1 MTPTLAQTSFRR
13 FQFKYICI
21 LSGLFCVSSLTFGQF
36 ADLGNGNYKNSIWWV
51 NWSGFIVQN
60 QTTRVVTTN
69 TGLQLSFHFTNLSGV
84 TPYPSVMKTWAGSML
99 PIMYDFSNPG
109 IKPALLTSTTT
120 QNTIFTVT
128 VEGFR
133 NGIPVPFSLV
143 ISDAEASSTKE
154 QIRVKTSGS
163 NFQTIEFYRNSTQT
177 TNPFIGCNTNSGYF
191 TETQDESVWPIMKG
205 QCPLILT
212 ESDGSPLQIDVSL
225 DRTVYGASAIAFG
238 VLEGVDRGDL
248 PASYGYAQHRLK
260 YSSSNTCNYNPPF
273 PTLIQNENLGIGSVI
288 GDADPIENSD
298 DNAVGVDEDA
308 ISIFPDYDNSGTY
321 SLVVPVANKS
331 GNNAYLSAWFD
342 HNQDG
347 VFQSSEKM
355 TAVIPN
361 NAISAT
367 INWTGLPVIPVTAAN
382 FAFRFRI
389 TRDLAASGNPTGF
402 APDGEVEDYWIPL
415 NILVSDSV
423 IINDYASAL
432 QFDPCNNE
440 LSVDNAS
447 NFQPG
452 DTVVLMQMKGAVI
465 DSSNSSAFGTITQYN
480 NAGNYEF
487 NIVKSK
493 AGNTLTLLNVL
504 KRNYDIPNGKVQLIR
519 VPYFDHFDSSK
530 VVTCLP
536 WDGSKGGVLILNVK
550 NDINLKADIDVSG
563 KGFRHGGR
571 LQDSRVTANAT
582 GYFYNAASNNGGEK
596 GEGVYATDILRKY
609 GRGAQANGGGG
620 GNAHNAG
627 GGGGGN
633 GGAGGTGGDQYEPLK
648 TIMDQNGGK
657 GGKELLTNPV
667 VNKLFLGGAGGMG
680 QANDLEEFSAGNG
693 GGIAIMIA
701 NQLNSNGFQIKAN
714 GQDGEQAPNPTLCK
728 DGMPGGGAGGTILLD
743 IPNITTATS
752 IAAKGGNGADQIA
765 MAYNGRFGGGG
776 GGGGGVVATTQ
787 GVLSPLFSVDV
798 SGGINGVCVAYGN
811 DAWGATP
818 GNGGKIIPVFP
829 LMKANQQFIR
839 NIDSVRI
846 TTQLQNCNEMTVSGI
861 PYVQNFP
868 VATWLW
874 DFGDGNSSNVQN
886 PIHTYSN
893 EGSYN
898 IKLIIS
904 DMNGCRDSIST
915 QVIAYSTQISL
926 SNDTSIC
933 EKNTVQFTAWGGNT
947 YQWTPAATLNDPNI
961 ANPVATPLATT
972 KYFVKVTKAAGCEI
986 TDSVLVTV
994 NNLPNIIKSP
1004 DTTICIGTSA
1014 SLLVSGGAQYT
1025 WSPAATLNNPGIS
1038 NPMASPIQT
1047 TNYKVLV
1054 TSSEGCTKE
1063 DSIKVDLFPEQKIQ
1077 AVADPLVCMH
1087 TSVNLSATGGNSF
1100 IWSPQNM
1107 VVDPASGNTTSVPLS
1122 ASTLFYLTIKDVNSC
1137 TYQDSVEIK
1146 VKPEKVFSISAD
1158 TTVCMNSNVVVAASG
1173 GDQYQWLLPAGISDP
1188 GNASVNWPS
1197 TGNTTF
1203 SVVVSENECGQ
1214 KDTLFTTVS
1223 TLPLPQ
1229 VTAQSSNDISCAVP
1243 FAKLSAVGNGRT
1255 FEWSPA
1261 TGLSDPH
1268 INNPVATPKTNT
1280 VYIVTVTDGNGC
1292 RNTDSVL
1299 INVKF
1304 TDKVFAGMPNAFT
1317 PNGDGI
1323 NDCFGLRPFGQVK
1336 NLDFRIYNRF
1346 GQLVFQAN
1354 NSNDCWNGT
1363 FKGVPQDAG
1372 VFVFTVTG
1380 STECQQINYK
1390 GTVTLI
1396 R

>member
-1 MTPTLAQTSFRR
+1 MSFKYYLEIQNNLLLKRFLFWAFLCLVKSSFAQVHNCYNWLHTPSKTSAFRVGNLNIPGDQMTIEATIFQTANNPVFNTGDIVSKHTDPSDCNYLLRPGDGSITTSNGFFKTPTVCGIENNKVYHIAM
-13 FQFKYICI
+13 
-21 LSGLFCVSSLTFGQF
+21 V
-36 ADLGNGNYKNSIWWV
+36 
-51 NWSGFIVQN
+51 
-60 QTTRVVTTN
+60 
-69 TGLQLSFHFTNLSGV
+69 
-84 TPYPSVMKTWAGSML
+84 
-99 PIMYDFSNPG
+99 YDG
-109 IKPALLTSTTT
+109 ATLK
-120 QNTIFTVT
+120 
-128 VEGFR
+128 
-133 NGIPVPFSLV
+133 
-143 ISDAEASSTKE
+143 
-154 QIRVKTSGS
+154 
-163 NFQTIEFYRNSTQT
+163 FYRNGFLLSQIAATGNLVQNGIITRIGYYAYEYWDTQFFGYINDVRIWNVARTQSEIRTYMNT
-177 TNPFIGCNTNSGYF
+177 TLPNPT
-191 TETQDESVWPIMKG
+191 TQPG
-205 QCPLILT
+205 LLAYYT
-212 ESDGSPLQIDVSL
+212 
-225 DRTVYGASAIAFG
+225 F
-238 VLEGVDRGDL
+238 
-248 PASYGYAQHRLK
+248 
-260 YSSSNTCNYNPPF
+260 
-273 PTLIQNENLGIGSVI
+273 ENLI
-288 GDADPIENSD
+288 
-298 DNAVGVDEDA
+298 
-308 ISIFPDYDNSGTY
+308 
-321 SLVVPVANKS
+321 NKQ
-331 GNNAYLSAWFD
+331 GNTTF
-342 HNQDG
+342 DG
-347 VFQSSEKM
+347 V
-355 TAVIPN
+355 IN
-361 NAISAT
+361 GSAT
-367 INWTGLPVIPVTAAN
+367 INQVLPNCDFIVDSCSIQ
-382 FAFRFRI
+382 I
-389 TRDLAASGNPTGF
+389 TPADSLIVNHYA
-402 APDGEVEDYWIPL
+402 
-415 NILVSDSV
+415 SV
-423 IINDYASAL
+423 ISYS
-432 QFDPCNNE
+432 PCDNE
-440 LSVDNAS
+440 LQIDNAS

-596 GEGVYATDILRKY
+596 GEGVYESDILRKY

-765 MAYNGRFGGGG
+765 VAYNGRFGGGG

-829 LMKANQQFIR
+829 LMKADQQFIR
-839 NIDSVRI
+839 NIDSVRM

-933 EKNTVQFTAWGGNT
+933 EKNTVQFTASGGNT

-1038 NPMASPIQT
+1038 NPMASPIQA

-1054 TSSEGCTKE
+1054 TSSEGCTQE

-1087 TSVNLSATGGNSF
+1087 TSVNLSATGGNSYV
-1100 IWSPQNM
+1100 WSPQNM

-1188 GNASVNWPS
+1188 GNASVNWPA

-1214 KDTLFTTVS
+1214 MDTLFTTVS

-1229 VTAQSSNDISCAVP
+1229 VTAQNSNDISCAVP
-1243 FAKLSAVGNGRT
+1243 FAKLSAVGNGST